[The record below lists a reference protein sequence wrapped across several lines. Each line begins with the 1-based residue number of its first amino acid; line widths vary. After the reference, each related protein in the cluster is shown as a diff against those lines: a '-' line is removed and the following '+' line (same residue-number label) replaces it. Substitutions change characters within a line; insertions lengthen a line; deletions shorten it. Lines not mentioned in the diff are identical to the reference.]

1 MASLVEINVD
11 GKLFSG
17 FRPSVKQNEKT
28 SSSPRLTTRKFSAPK
43 TPERQRK
50 SLFGTPQ
57 RDRDSSSTRRFSES
71 DDDMATSIFTTPR
84 GSLGGVSLNTISSR
98 ASMQHDHVPHCSSK
112 VGVVITSYRQSQR
125 SMGPDPLWSSTSTA
139 AAAFAI
145 ATSASSNPR
154 DEPPEV
160 EARNRKESVVSSPA
174 TMRVLNVL
182 RHWVSKH
189 FQDFEQDAALR
200 SQTIAFLDDIT
211 CSPNLLPTEHR
222 AASQLLRLL
231 CRDDIDSGKQQLEI
245 LLTPPQTPSKESIET
260 LSALEIAEQMTYLD
274 HQIFL
279 AIRSEEFLGQ
289 AWMKSDKKS
298 RAEHI
303 ILMTK
308 RFNDGSRLVCSEIV
322 TRSNMAARVAAI
334 EKWTAVAD
342 ICRCLHNFNGV
353 LQICAAF
360 TNAAVYRLKK
370 TWDKVPRT
378 IKSTITKLQA
388 VVCSDGR
395 FRVMREALHRCDP
408 PCIPYLGM
416 YLTDLSFIEEGTPDF
431 TPDGL
436 LNFSKMRM
444 IAHVIREIR
453 HFQQTPYKIDHIPKV
468 TSYLLD
474 TSLLLDDDELYHK
487 SLQIEP
493 RSSRLSAPN
502 TANV

>member
-1 MASLVEINVD
+1 
-11 GKLFSG
+11 
-17 FRPSVKQNEKT
+17 
-28 SSSPRLTTRKFSAPK
+28 
-43 TPERQRK
+43 
-50 SLFGTPQ
+50 
-57 RDRDSSSTRRFSES
+57 
-71 DDDMATSIFTTPR
+71 
-84 GSLGGVSLNTISSR
+84 
-98 ASMQHDHVPHCSSK
+98 
-112 VGVVITSYRQSQR
+112 
-125 SMGPDPLWSSTSTA
+125 
-139 AAAFAI
+139 
-145 ATSASSNPR
+145 
-154 DEPPEV
+154 
-160 EARNRKESVVSSPA
+160 
-174 TMRVLNVL
+174 MRVLNVL

-231 CRDDIDSGKQQLEI
+231 CRDDIDSGKHHLDM
-245 LLTPPQTPSKESIET
+245 LLRPPQTPSKESIET

-322 TRSNMAARVAAI
+322 SRSNMAARVAAI

-360 TNAAVYRLKK
+360 TNAAIYRLKK

-431 TPDGL
+431 TPDRL

-474 TSLLLDDDELYHK
+474 TSLLLDDDELYQK

>member
-1 MASLVEINVD
+1 M
-11 GKLFSG
+11 
-17 FRPSVKQNEKT
+17 
-28 SSSPRLTTRKFSAPK
+28 
-43 TPERQRK
+43 
-50 SLFGTPQ
+50 
-57 RDRDSSSTRRFSES
+57 
-71 DDDMATSIFTTPR
+71 
-84 GSLGGVSLNTISSR
+84 
-98 ASMQHDHVPHCSSK
+98 C
-112 VGVVITSYRQSQR
+112 

-200 SQTIAFLDDIT
+200 SQTITFLDDIT

-231 CRDDIDSGKQQLEI
+231 CRDDIDSGKQRLEM

-322 TRSNMAARVAAI
+322 SSNY
-334 EKWTAVAD
+334 
-342 ICRCLHNFNGV
+342 C
-353 LQICAAF
+353 
-360 TNAAVYRLKK
+360 
-370 TWDKVPRT
+370 
-378 IKSTITKLQA
+378 
-388 VVCSDGR
+388 
-395 FRVMREALHRCDP
+395 
-408 PCIPYLGM
+408 
-416 YLTDLSFIEEGTPDF
+416 
-431 TPDGL
+431 
-436 LNFSKMRM
+436 
-444 IAHVIREIR
+444 
-453 HFQQTPYKIDHIPKV
+453 
-468 TSYLLD
+468 YLL
-474 TSLLLDDDELYHK
+474 LLLIFALTYDNMPQGKHMISNWET
-487 SLQIEP
+487 IECQQESFNRNRDLIP
-493 RSSRLSAPN
+493 AR
-502 TANV
+502 